1 MPRAGITG
9 QKARPEEPDR
19 ISRAQGDVICPAGGI
34 IWGKILR
41 MGCGGD
47 SGTPWRGETRSN
59 ETHAST
65 TDADAR
71 LYKKAAGQAAKLCH
85 MGHVLMENRNGLAGC

>member
-59 ETHAST
+59 KTRQRRRRT
-65 TDADAR
+65 VR
-71 LYKKAAGQAAKLCH
+71 IMVPWPAG
-85 MGHVLMENRNGLAGC
+85 GLAYG